1 MGQRE
6 YDDFKLLVKEWK
18 DSHPEEYRAFVEEIG
33 TKSFRVYNKMIALA
47 SRYVSGF
54 QKAVRKQ
61 ILDSSCG
68 SVDLSELV
76 MQFRKKGLGEELLRQ
91 FNGQDRKSIVPAML
105 AWMYFGDSFETM
117 VAHGEDLLSQYR
129 YNFLYRA
136 GIVALIKH
144 TIDISIKEGFR
155 TQADWD
161 SFRKRQ
167 KAIKSGEIVDWAVD
181 EVKMESLE
189 EDTVEAEDEVPRR
202 TPGRKS
208 DRRTL
213 PELLFDDPER
223 YMAKIGHRLRTHSTE
238 SDLARLYI
246 ALVEYRIMRQCP
258 IKTFRNALQAQYED
272 IRIVNER
279 GIQRAYQNLTT
290 PLGPNRKLMKDTGDD
305 RAAIEELKAF
315 LSD

>member
-1 MGQRE
+1 MERQP
-6 YDDFKLLVKEWK
+6 
-18 DSHPEEYRAFVEEIG
+18 SEEYRAFVEEIG

-76 MQFRKKGLGEELLRQ
+76 MQFRQKGLGEELLRQ

-181 EVKMESLE
+181 EVKMEPPE

-213 PELLFDDPER
+213 PELLFDDPETVYGENR
-223 YMAKIGHRLRTHSTE
+223 TQTAHSFHRIGSGPSVYSACRIQDNAPM
-238 SDLARLYI
+238 SDQNFP
-246 ALVEYRIMRQCP
+246 QCP
-258 IKTFRNALQAQYED
+258 SGP
-272 IRIVNER
+272 VR
-279 GIQRAYQNLTT
+279 GYPYR
-290 PLGPNRKLMKDTGDD
+290 
-305 RAAIEELKAF
+305 
-315 LSD
+315 

>member
-18 DSHPEEYRAFVEEIG
+18 NSHPEEYRAFVEEIG

-76 MQFRKKGLGEELLRQ
+76 MQFRQKGLGEELLRQ

-117 VAHGEDLLSQYR
+117 VAHGEDLQSQYR

-144 TIDISIKEGFR
+144 TVDISIKEGFR
-155 TQADWD
+155 QTGIP
-161 SFRKRQ
+161 S
-167 KAIKSGEIVDWAVD
+167 
-181 EVKMESLE
+181 ES
-189 EDTVEAEDEVPRR
+189 V
-202 TPGRKS
+202 
-208 DRRTL
+208 
-213 PELLFDDPER
+213 
-223 YMAKIGHRLRTHSTE
+223 
-238 SDLARLYI
+238 
-246 ALVEYRIMRQCP
+246 
-258 IKTFRNALQAQYED
+258 
-272 IRIVNER
+272 
-279 GIQRAYQNLTT
+279 
-290 PLGPNRKLMKDTGDD
+290 RKL
-305 RAAIEELKAF
+305 
-315 LSD
+315 

>member
-1 MGQRE
+1 MSQKE
-6 YDDFKLLVKEWK
+6 YDAFRQSVKEWK
-18 DSHPEEYRAFVEEIG
+18 DSHPEEYRAFVEDIG

-47 SRYVSGF
+47 SKYVSGF
-54 QKAVRKQ
+54 RKAVKKQ
-61 ILDSSCG
+61 MLDSSCG

-76 MQFRKKGLGEELLRQ
+76 MLFSQKGLGEELLRQ
-91 FNGQDRKSIVPAML
+91 FNGQDRKSFVPAML

-117 VAHGEDLLSQYR
+117 VAHGEDLLSQYKH
-129 YNFLYRA
+129 NFLYRI
-136 GIVALIKH
+136 GIVTLIKH

-155 TQADWD
+155 TEADWD
-161 SFRKRQ
+161 SFKKRQ
-167 KAIKSGEIVDWAVD
+167 KAIKSGEIVAWAVD
-181 EVKMESLE
+181 EVKMKIPE
-189 EDTVEAEDEVPRR
+189 EDIKEAETEVPRR

-213 PELLFDDPER
+213 PELLFDDSER
-223 YMAKIGHRLRTHSTE
+223 YIAKIGHRLRTHSTE

-246 ALVEYRIMRQCP
+246 ALVEYMIMRQCP

-290 PLGPNRKLMKDTGDD
+290 PLGPNKKLMKDTGDD
-305 RAAIEELKAF
+305 RAAIDELKAF

>member
-18 DSHPEEYRAFVEEIG
+18 DSHPEEYRAFVKEIG
-33 TKSFRVYNKMIALA
+33 TKGFRVYNKMIALA

-91 FNGQDRKSIVPAML
+91 FNCQDRKSIVSAML

-117 VAHGEDLLSQYR
+117 VAQGEDLLLQYK

-155 TQADWD
+155 TQTDWD

-181 EVKMESLE
+181 EVKMESPE

-202 TPGRKS
+202 APGRKL

-213 PELLFDDPER
+213 PELLFDDSER
-223 YMAKIGHRLRTHSTE
+223 YMAKIGHRLCTHSTE

-246 ALVEYRIMRQCP
+246 ALVEDRIMRQCP
-258 IKTFRNALQAQYED
+258 IKTFRNALQSQYED

>member
-33 TKSFRVYNKMIALA
+33 TKGFRVYNKMIALA

-91 FNGQDRKSIVPAML
+91 FNCRDRKSIVSAML

-117 VAHGEDLLSQYR
+117 VAQGEDLLSQYK

-155 TQADWD
+155 TQTDWD

-181 EVKMESLE
+181 EVKMESPE

-202 TPGRKS
+202 APGRKL

-213 PELLFDDPER
+213 PELLFDDSER
-223 YMAKIGHRLRTHSTE
+223 YMAKIGHRLCTHSTE

-246 ALVEYRIMRQCP
+246 ALVEDRIMRQCP
-258 IKTFRNALQAQYED
+258 IKTFRNALQSQYED

>member
-76 MQFRKKGLGEELLRQ
+76 MQFRQKGLGEELLRQ

-117 VAHGEDLLSQYR
+117 VAHGEDMLSQYR

-161 SFRKRQ
+161 SFRKTVYGENRTQ
-167 KAIKSGEIVDWAVD
+167 TAHSFHRIGSGPSVYSAC
-181 EVKMESLE
+181 
-189 EDTVEAEDEVPRR
+189 
-202 TPGRKS
+202 
-208 DRRTL
+208 
-213 PELLFDDPER
+213 
-223 YMAKIGHRLRTHSTE
+223 
-238 SDLARLYI
+238 
-246 ALVEYRIMRQCP
+246 RIQDNASMPYQDFPQCP
-258 IKTFRNALQAQYED
+258 
-272 IRIVNER
+272 
-279 GIQRAYQNLTT
+279 
-290 PLGPNRKLMKDTGDD
+290 
-305 RAAIEELKAF
+305 
-315 LSD
+315 SDSVRRYPYRQ